1 MNYNRNNNLAKQ
13 FELLKSI
20 VSEKSPGNKLIVDL
34 GKIEYI
40 IDKQIPEALRNNA
53 PDDFFNLYSDF
64 KSEYDKFRDF
74 IIYDK
79 LIGKN
84 VVALGGGF
92 SSGKSSFINKIL
104 GKAILPNSVDPCTS
118 IPTYIVKNYKEKY
131 ETMGLNIF
139 DTKVKMNPIDIRL
152 IAHGFGELRDDD
164 ENIIMEPITLGHL
177 MKNMFFSTE
186 LMPYENI
193 AFSDTPG
200 YSKPDTKEYSSKTD
214 EHIARLQ
221 LNSSNYILWFVQANA
236 GTITEEDIKF
246 IKTLREDIP
255 KLIIVSKSDNKNL
268 SDLKDIILKIKTNL
282 ELKGIRYIDVFAF
295 SDRCCEDD
303 KELYEFIEENIEKI
317 KEQISS
323 WDSKKYKSNFAINFK
338 KLFVRCKSYYEDNI
352 NEESRKL
359 NRLNTSITKISAED
373 VEYEIIEPL
382 QSLAKDT
389 QESIK
394 AYKERLKKIKEL
406 QDEFFMEI
414 KYISDKVGIEM
425 PEPSEI
431 DLLKDTVVNPMEVLE
446 KYKKEHGIKTDKKIV
461 KLMEESFKD
470 VKPVINRCAGGSE
483 YKEEIV
489 NMLMNNLDIKKED
502 IKIMPKISIES
513 FK

>member
-1 MNYNRNNNLAKQ
+1 MSYSKNDKLVKQ
-13 FELLKSI
+13 FGLLKSI
-20 VSEKSPGNKLIVDL
+20 VSDKSSDDKLIVDL
-34 GKIEYI
+34 DKIENI
-40 IDKQIPEALRNNA
+40 IEKKIPEALRNNA

-74 IIYDK
+74 IMYDK

-92 SSGKSSFINKIL
+92 SSGKSSFLNKIM
-104 GKAILPNSVDPCTS
+104 GKAILPDSVDPCTS
-118 IPTYIVKNYKEKY
+118 IPTYIVKSYKEKY

-139 DTKVKMNPIDIRL
+139 DAKVKMNPTDIRL
-152 IAHGFGELRDDD
+152 IAHGFGELRDED
-164 ENIIMEPITLGHL
+164 ENIIMESATLGHL

-200 YSKPDTKEYSSKTD
+200 YSKPDTKEYSLKTD

-221 LNSSNYILWFVQANA
+221 LNSSNYILWFVQADA

-268 SDLKDIILKIKTNL
+268 SDLKDIITKIKTNL
-282 ELKGIRYIDVFAF
+282 ELKGVRYIDVFAF
-295 SDRCCEDD
+295 SDRCSEED

-317 KEQISS
+317 EEQISS
-323 WDSKKYKSNFAINFK
+323 WNCKKYKSNFAINFK
-338 KLFVRCKSYYEDNI
+338 KIFVRCKSYYEDKI

-359 NRLNTSITKISAED
+359 NRLNITITKISAED
-373 VEYEIIEPL
+373 VDYEIIEPL
-382 QSLAKDT
+382 QSLVKDT

-394 AYKERLKKIKEL
+394 DYKDRLKKLKEL
-406 QDEFFMEI
+406 QDEFFIEI
-414 KYISDKVGIEM
+414 KYISDKVGIDM

-431 DLLKDTVVNPMEVLE
+431 DLLKDADVNSMEILE
-446 KYKKEHGIKTDKKIV
+446 NYKKERGIKTDENIV
-461 KLMEESFKD
+461 KIMEEALKD
-470 VKPVINRCAGGSE
+470 VKPVIMKCAGGSE
-483 YKEEIV
+483 YKEEIESL
-489 NMLMNNLDIKKED
+489 LMKNLDIKKED
-502 IKIMPKISIES
+502 VKIMPKY
-513 FK
+513 K